1 MAQQDQ
7 TPSTE
12 QHLHEAEDHDEKT
25 PAEQAVVN
33 QEKDLETGA
42 ENPV

>member
-1 MAQQDQ
+1 MAKQ
-7 TPSTE
+7 TDIPSTDE
-12 QHLHEAEDHDEKT
+12 TLQEAQEHDEKT